1 MIAWSLRSPGYGYL
15 FYGSAI
21 KSSEQLLKEARRDF
35 PEVDDFCA
43 PVLLETDEGN
53 RVREWQALQE
63 ECDRENAEFFLE
75 ENKRR
80 IKISELVS
88 QFKAQHGISATDK
101 CSSRNCGKPAVW
113 RFEGQLYCLGHTR
126 STLKAKCIDPQ
137 VARQETKETRTAEV
151 KAAEIVRPKRE
162 WTDAELETL
171 QGAWKSA
178 EIARPE
184 AVRRASEVAKVLE
197 ESQAPEI
204 AELQAAWDVARRA
217 PHKAAQIARLRI
229 ERENHAAELARFH
242 AGSQSA
248 HKDAEIESAAFS
260 SRMKSL
266 HGISANDKCSV
277 NSCGIPAELRFDGR
291 PYCLGHFW
299 DTKAA
304 AEMDNSEEGRCSD

>member
-1 MIAWSLRSPGYGYL
+1 MIAWSLRSPAYGYL

-21 KSSEQLLKEARRDF
+21 RNSEQLLKVAKGDF

-43 PVLLETDEGN
+43 PDLLVTDAGKQ
-53 RVREWQALQE
+53 VRERQALQE
-63 ECDRENAEFFLE
+63 ECDRENAEFFSE

-80 IKISELVS
+80 IEISERLS
-88 QFKAQHGISATDK
+88 QFKAQQGISATDK
-101 CSSRNCGKPAVW
+101 CSSRNCGKPALW
-113 RFEGQLYCLGHTR
+113 RFEGQLYCLGHTQ
-126 STLKAKCIDPQ
+126 SILKAKSIDPE
-137 VARQETKETRTAEV
+137 VERQEAKETRTAEV
-151 KAAEIVRPKRE
+151 KATEIVRPKRE
-162 WTDAELETL
+162 WTDAQIETL

-184 AVRRASEVAKVLE
+184 AVRNASEVARVRE
-197 ESQAPEI
+197 ESRAPEV
-204 AELQAAWDVARRA
+204 AELQAAWDVARKA

-260 SRMKSL
+260 SRMKAL

-277 NSCGIPAELRFDGR
+277 DRCGKPAELRFYGR
-291 PYCLGHFW
+291 PYCRGHYW

-304 AEMDNSEEGRCSD
+304 ADRGNTEKGRCTD